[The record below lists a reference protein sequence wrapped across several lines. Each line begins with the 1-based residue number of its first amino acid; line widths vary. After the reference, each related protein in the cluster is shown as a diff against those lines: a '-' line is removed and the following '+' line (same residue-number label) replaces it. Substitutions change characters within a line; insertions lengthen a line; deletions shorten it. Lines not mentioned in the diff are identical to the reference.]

1 MDGVQLPQGYSHF
14 EEAVYFLPFSSQKF
28 LVHILHILIIT
39 LFYHYLFFKLLDLCF
54 QYFFHTL
61 NNMISFLYV
70 LTCIYYLKLLLIIS
84 LRLITSL
91 IPIFVPSSTKLNFF
105 SITSLTIHHSNAFF
119 QFSIFFFF

>member
-14 EEAVYFLPFSSQKF
+14 KEAVYFLPFSSQKF

-39 LFYHYLFFKLLDLCF
+39 LFYHYLFLKLLDLCF
-54 QYFFHTL
+54 QYFFDTL

-70 LTCIYYLKLLLIIS
+70 AKQLASVRHVLTYLSYFQLLLIIS

-91 IPIFVPSSTKLNFF
+91 IPIFSLSSIKLTF
-105 SITSLTIHHSNAFF
+105 SASLL
-119 QFSIFFFF
+119 